1 MPNIDDAAIKETYIG
16 DGCYASYDGFSLRLL
31 APRENGD
38 HYVALEPQVFE
49 SFLQFAQ
56 QCGAWRKS

>member
-1 MPNIDDAAIKETYIG
+1 MPDLDDIAIKETYLG
-16 DGCYASYDGFSLRLL
+16 DGAYASYDGFSIWLR
-31 APRENGD
+31 APREHGD
-38 HYVALEPQVFE
+38 HFVALEPQVFE